1 MVGNWGLCALSTYR
15 GAGLSGGTGVSGKT
29 DGALKP
35 RKRQVQWPECA
46 QPSRRWV
53 KMTSLLPPPR
63 TFRWF

>member
-35 RKRQVQWPECA
+35 RKRQVQCPEYA
-46 QPSRRWV
+46 RLSHHWV
-53 KMTSLLPPPR
+53 KTTSLLPPPR
-63 TFRWF
+63 TFRRF